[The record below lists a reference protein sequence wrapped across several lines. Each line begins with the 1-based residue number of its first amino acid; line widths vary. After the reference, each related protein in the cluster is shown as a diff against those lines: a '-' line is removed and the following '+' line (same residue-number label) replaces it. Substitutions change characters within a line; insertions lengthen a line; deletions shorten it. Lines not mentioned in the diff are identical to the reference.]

1 MATEKQ
7 PEGTSEEV
15 VAPGNDWF
23 QQLLKHI
30 ELHLPDA
37 GRELTPGSDVSE
49 FQATALRAVY
59 QTLLDSGMQPEA
71 IASLFGTTII
81 WGREKNTTVEWTPE
95 LSQRRFELIDRQ
107 IQGTI
112 KPEESVE
119 LAGLTQMMRDNVDTE
134 ANLPIQGARDLHRRL
149 LDGEAEQQ

>member
-1 MATEKQ
+1 
-7 PEGTSEEV
+7 
-15 VAPGNDWF
+15 
-23 QQLLKHI
+23 
-30 ELHLPDA
+30 
-37 GRELTPGSDVSE
+37 
-49 FQATALRAVY
+49 
-59 QTLLDSGMQPEA
+59 MQPEA